1 MKKTERTEMIKKLT
15 ESLDESM
22 NVYET
27 CQAQGKSHPWA
38 GNDIPLHDSRDSML
52 RRFVASVNSLPCLP
66 NSFKRRYNS

>member
-52 RRFVASVNSLPCLP
+52 RRIRCIREQLTVLAKQLREEV
-66 NSFKRRYNS
+66 